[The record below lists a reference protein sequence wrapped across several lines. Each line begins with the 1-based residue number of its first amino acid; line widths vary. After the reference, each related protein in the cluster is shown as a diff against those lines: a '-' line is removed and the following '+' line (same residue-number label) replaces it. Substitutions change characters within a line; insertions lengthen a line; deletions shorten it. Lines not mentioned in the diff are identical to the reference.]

1 MRARLGPAAANTAI
15 AHKLARI
22 FYHLVTTGEAYD
34 ESVFAQDQE
43 RQRQRRERRL
53 RKEAIALGFQL
64 VPETSAA

>member
-1 MRARLGPAAANTAI
+1 MDKAAAITAT

-22 FYHLVTTGEAYD
+22 FYHPLTTGETYD
-34 ESVFAQDQE
+34 ENVFAQEQE

-64 VPETSAA
+64 MP